1 MAGLAD
7 LCPVMYHSCAMTKT
21 VAEKL
26 SDLVEAVRALPDQ
39 TQEALVGEFADRLA
53 DFTDPSLSD
62 AQRAEVDR
70 RLANPR
76 YADPARV
83 REFFARFGVASG

>member
-1 MAGLAD
+1 
-7 LCPVMYHSCAMTKT
+7 MTKT
-21 VAEKL
+21 ADEKL
-26 SDLVEAVRALPDQ
+26 SDLVEAVRTLPDQ
-39 TQEALVGEFADRLA
+39 AQEALLDEFADRLA
-53 DFTDPSLSD
+53 DFTNMALSD

>member
-1 MAGLAD
+1 
-7 LCPVMYHSCAMTKT
+7 MTKT

-26 SDLVEAVRALPDQ
+26 SDLVEAVKDLPDA
-39 TQEALVGEFADRLA
+39 TQEALVEEFSDRLA
-53 DFTDPSLSD
+53 DINESQLSD

-76 YADPARV
+76 YADPDAV
-83 REFFARFGVASG
+83 AAFFARFGTPIG

>member
-1 MAGLAD
+1 
-7 LCPVMYHSCAMTKT
+7 MTRS

-26 SDLVEAVRALPDQ
+26 SDLMEAVRSLPAQ
-39 TQEALVGEFADRLA
+39 TQEALVDEFTDRLA
-53 DFTDPSLSD
+53 DFTDPELSD

-83 REFFARFGVASG
+83 RELFARFGVPAG

>member
-1 MAGLAD
+1 
-7 LCPVMYHSCAMTKT
+7 MTKT

-26 SDLVEAVRALPDQ
+26 SDLVEAVRTLPDQ
-39 TQEALVGEFADRLA
+39 AQEALVAEFVDRLA
-53 DFTDPSLSD
+53 DFTNPALSD

-76 YADPARV
+76 YADPAKIQQ
-83 REFFARFGVASG
+83 FFARFGIPSG

>member
-1 MAGLAD
+1 M
-7 LCPVMYHSCAMTKT
+7 CAMTKS
-21 VAEKL
+21 VADKL

-39 TQEALVGEFADRLA
+39 TQEALVDEFAHQLA
-53 DFTDPSLSD
+53 DFADAELSD

-76 YADPARV
+76 YADPAKV
-83 REFFARFGVASG
+83 REFFARFGVQTG